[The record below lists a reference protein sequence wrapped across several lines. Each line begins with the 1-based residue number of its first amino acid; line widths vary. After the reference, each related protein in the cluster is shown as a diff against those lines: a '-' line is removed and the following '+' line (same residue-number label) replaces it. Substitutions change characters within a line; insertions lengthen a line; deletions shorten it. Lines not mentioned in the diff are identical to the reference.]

1 VVEEVLELVED
12 TEVLDD
18 ERELDDDGV
27 PELALE
33 LLTSKKD
40 ETVVVGQGVDDDVVG
55 EHDVEDDVV
64 DEHGV
69 EEVLHIVVF
78 EMEYPSGTKS
88 EVDEAEALEVVWL
101 CTL

>member
-1 VVEEVLELVED
+1 VVEDVLELVED
-12 TEVLDD
+12 TELLDD

-40 ETVVVGQGVDDDVVG
+40 DTVVVGQGV
-55 EHDVEDDVV
+55 DDVV

-88 EVDEAEALEVVWL
+88 EVDEAEALEDVWL
-101 CTL
+101 WTL

>member
-1 VVEEVLELVED
+1 VVEDVLE
-12 TEVLDD
+12 LDD

-40 ETVVVGQGVDDDVVG
+40 DTVVVGQGVDDGVVG

-88 EVDEAEALEVVWL
+88 EVDVAEALEDVWL
-101 CTL
+101 WTL